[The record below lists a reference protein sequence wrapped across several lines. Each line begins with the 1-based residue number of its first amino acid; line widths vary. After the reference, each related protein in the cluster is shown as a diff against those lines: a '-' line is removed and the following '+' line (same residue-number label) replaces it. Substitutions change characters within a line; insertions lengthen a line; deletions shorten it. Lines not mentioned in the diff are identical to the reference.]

1 MSSDVRR
8 AERMVLG
15 GFEQKE
21 TKRTKGRPTSLF
33 PSLSSVDLGCV
44 TRLGA
49 DFLFGVFRVFRGYR
63 FSFHIREINISSHSG
78 AQVIIVARQSNLHA
92 EYLFDSVGD
101 SLHVARGKFGLPIY
115 LFDKAIEI
123 FPRK

>member
-1 MSSDVRR
+1 
-8 AERMVLG
+8 MVLG

-49 DFLFGVFRVFRGYR
+49 VFFFGVFRVFLGYIPTVLIPAQRERSCRPFCLMMRGR
-63 FSFHIREINISSHSG
+63 PFSTLFLCMALFRPAPKPPFALGTG
-78 AQVIIVARQSNLHA
+78 AS
-92 EYLFDSVGD
+92 EFW
-101 SLHVARGKFGLPIY
+101 
-115 LFDKAIEI
+115 
-123 FPRK
+123 

>member
-1 MSSDVRR
+1 
-8 AERMVLG
+8 MVLG

-49 DFLFGVFRVFRGYR
+49 DFLFGVFRVFRGY
-63 FSFHIREINISSHSG
+63 IPTVLIPAQRERSCRPIWL
-78 AQVIIVARQSNLHA
+78 R
-92 EYLFDSVGD
+92 
-101 SLHVARGKFGLPIY
+101 ARGRRFLSDALWIAEPDRCTEPPFALGTGASEFWISDKSGL
-115 LFDKAIEI
+115 DG
-123 FPRK
+123 R